1 MTNTPAA
8 TPKSRIVVIIG
19 LIAVAAFLLVWLDS
33 SLPRP
38 YPAAKAVQGSL
49 DLTEWD
55 FARQGVHPLD
65 GEWEFY
71 WNELLEPADFAGNAA
86 PPAPGWIA
94 LPHSWNGSVVD
105 GRKIGGEGYATFRLR
120 VRLPGTADS
129 VGQLA
134 VKMPLVF
141 TSYKLWINGTLLA
154 ETGTVGT
161 DRSSVTP
168 AFQTK
173 LVSFTPR
180 PGDNEIVLQVAN
192 FHHLRGG
199 VTKKLELGTLGEMSR
214 KSDLKLGMEL
224 FLAGS
229 LIIMGWYHLGLY
241 SFRRKDRTPLYFG
254 LLALDVGIRTLLVG
268 ETIWTKMFPHFP
280 WEVALKMEYWTF
292 YLGFPLFMMYVRHLY
307 PDEMSKWF
315 PRLSVWTGIAFSLV
329 VLFTPGRI
337 YTHTLLPYELISLVW
352 MGAAAASFFLAWRNG
367 RDGARIVTMT
377 TLILYA
383 TVINDY
389 LYYSERFTLLGSLSS
404 HGLLLLFFANAYI
417 LSARFSRAFTAVE
430 IMSGQLEETNRL
442 LEDKVAERTASLAET
457 NRKLTEAYNEI
468 KNIEQS
474 RRQMLANIVHD
485 LRTPLASIQGY
496 AEAVMDDLE
505 PARCKEFLEMIFS
518 KATDLNELVEQLF
531 LLSQLE
537 NKAVLFDLRPVEFAS
552 WLAELCRP
560 LETDVRNAG
569 LDFALA
575 VQAEDGTEVLAD
587 PAKVKQVLVNLVLN
601 AVEHT
606 PPGGA
611 IRVECVRQGRE
622 LVVSVTDTGAG
633 IEQDVLPLIFN
644 RFFTTGKIRGKKSG
658 LGLGLAICKEIVQ
671 AHGGRIW
678 AQSQP
683 GKGSTFCF
691 SLPVHKTGVP
701 ETRVV

>member
-1 MTNTPAA
+1 MTTIPAA
-8 TPKSRIVVIIG
+8 TPKSKIIVIIG
-19 LIAVAAFLLVWLDS
+19 LIAVAVFLLVWLDS

-38 YPAAKAVQGSL
+38 YPAAKAVRGSL
-49 DLTEWD
+49 DLREWD
-55 FARQGVHPLD
+55 FARQGAHPLD

-71 WNELLEPADFAGNAA
+71 WGQLLEPADFERGT
-86 PPAPGWIA
+86 PQPAPAWIV
-94 LPHSWNGSVVD
+94 LPHSWNGSEID
-105 GRKIGGEGYATFRLR
+105 GRSIGGEGYATFRLR
-120 VRLPGTADS
+120 FLLSGTADS
-129 VGQLA
+129 IGPLA
-134 VKMPLVF
+134 LKMPLVY

-154 ETGTVGT
+154 ETGKVGT
-161 DRSSVTP
+161 DRSSTTP
-168 AFQTK
+168 RFQTK

-180 PGDNEIVLQVAN
+180 PGDNELVLQVAN
-192 FHHLRGG
+192 FHHIRGG
-199 VTKKLELGTLGEMSR
+199 MLKKLEMGTLGEMSR

-254 LLALDVGIRTLLVG
+254 LLALVVGVRTLLIG
-268 ETIWTKMFPHFP
+268 ETIWTKMFPDFP
-280 WEVALKMEYWTF
+280 WEIALKMEYWAF
-292 YLGFPLFMMYVRHLY
+292 YLAFPLFMMYVRHLY
-307 PDEMSKWF
+307 PNEMSGWF
-315 PRLSVWTGIAFSLV
+315 PRLSAWTGIAFSLV

-337 YTHTLLPYELISLVW
+337 YTHTLLAYELISLVW

-367 RDGARIVTMT
+367 RDGARIVTVT

-383 TVINDY
+383 AVINDY
-389 LYYSERFTLLGSLSS
+389 FYYSEKFTLLGSLSS

-430 IMSGQLEETNRL
+430 IMSGQLEEANRL
-442 LEDKVAERTASLAET
+442 LEDKVAERTASLEET

-505 PARCKEFLEMIFS
+505 PARRNEFLQLIFN
-518 KATDLNELVEQLF
+518 KTTDLSELVEQLF

-537 NKAVLFDLRPVEFAS
+537 NKAVFFDLRPVEFAS

-560 LETDVRNAG
+560 LEADVRNAG
-569 LDFALA
+569 LDFSLA
-575 VQAEDGTEVLAD
+575 IGTGGTQVLAD
-587 PAKVKQVLVNLVLN
+587 PGKVKQVLVNLVLN
-601 AVEHT
+601 AIEHT

-611 IRVECVRQGRE
+611 IRVECARQGRE

-633 IEQDVLPLIFN
+633 IEEDVLPQVFD
-644 RFFTTGKIRGKKSG
+644 RFFTTEKVRGKKKG

-683 GKGSTFCF
+683 GKGSTFSF
-691 SLPVHKTGVP
+691 ALPVHEAGVP
-701 ETRVV
+701 GKQIV

>member
-94 LPHSWNGSVVD
+94 LPHSWNGSVAD